1 MEVKISIL
9 NDVLLWSEKD
19 LSLWLR
25 DAARRLLLNQQLDL
39 QDFRDLYALLKHDK
53 GIEIPGGLKAVPLS
67 ADHIPAGGEA
77 AFSVTLHSMSNLQNV
92 NRIMPGQTL
101 PFSEKGVTVIY
112 GGNGA
117 GKSGYARVLK
127 HACRARDRGGD
138 ILGDVTKAGVPGG
151 KPRATFTACLNGDVK
166 SFHWTSGSVAPPELS
181 YVSVFDSF
189 CANAYLLEGDAAYL
203 PRGLDVVEAL
213 AGKVVPEVLALLN
226 EELNSVEVSLDIL
239 SGFDKKSAVGK
250 LFQGFGEDTN
260 RDEISRLGT
269 LSSEEVERLGELE
282 LAIAEPDP
290 ILKFQSLKT
299 SASHIKSLA
308 KTIKEKEKF
317 TTQKALEKL
326 QRFAK
331 ESADAKAGVDAAA
344 LLLRAEDELL
354 PGTGETIWKEL
365 FLAAKKYSI
374 EVAYVGHDFPSEG
387 EGAACV
393 LCQQPAKSVIGRMQ
407 RFNNFISENATKVAS
422 EKKAALE
429 KILDQIDRS
438 SFDFGLNQALAV
450 ELEGASANLVGNLE
464 LYQKQLDAYKVW
476 MLEAAKSL
484 EWEVVP
490 KLAKSPVAELRQFAA
505 SKIWKGRVYKRA
517 SDPEKLKK
525 LSEELV
531 ELKARRLLVPLTEAI
546 LALHDRVIYRAK
558 LETCKADLNPRVLSA
573 KSKEIAGKIITD
585 SLRKALDEEFTK
597 LGIGHIKTK
606 LKERVDR
613 GTVKFTL
620 LLDLPAAKKI
630 EHVLSEGEQRAVSL
644 GAFLAE
650 LKLSEHRGGIIFDD
664 PVSSLDHVRRRLVA
678 KRLVEEAANRQVI
691 VLTHDISFLSELIDT
706 LNEEKQIPH
715 LVHHLEWVGE
725 AAGVVKQG
733 LPWDKTGY
741 KERVKQLGDRAKK
754 MEPWPIYPG
763 EDLVR
768 DVRLL
773 YSDIRST
780 VERVVEDVVLNGIVT
795 RFSDMVGVGNLHKIT
810 GLRKQDA
817 DDIVALWK
825 KGHRITEAH
834 FQAPNKEMPV
844 ANLDEIKNDIES
856 IQRLADNVNKFRVK
870 PIEV

>member
-1 MEVKISIL
+1 MSIL

-25 DAARRLLLNQQLDL
+25 DAARRLLLHEQLDP

-53 GIEIPGGLKAVPLS
+53 GIEITEGLKAVPLS

-77 AFSVTLHSMSNLQNV
+77 AISVTLQSMSDLQNV

-101 PFSEKGVTVIY
+101 SFAEKGVTVIY

-127 HACRARDRGGD
+127 HACRARDRGGE
-138 ILGDVTKAGVPGG
+138 ILGDVTRAGGQGG
-151 KPRATFTACLNGDVK
+151 KPKATFTASLNGDVRN
-166 SFHWTSGSVAPPELS
+166 FHWTSGSVAPPELS
-181 YVSVFDSF
+181 YVSVFDTF
-189 CANAYLLEGDAAYL
+189 CASAYLLEGDAAYL

-226 EELNSVEVSLDIL
+226 EELKGVDVSVDIL
-239 SGFDKKSAVGK
+239 SGFDKKTAVGK
-250 LFQGFGEDTN
+250 LFEGFGEKTN
-260 RDEISRLGT
+260 REEISRLAT
-269 LSSEEVERLGELE
+269 LSPEEYERVSELE

-290 ILKFQSLKT
+290 IIKFQSLKT
-299 SASHIKSLA
+299 SATHIKSLA
-308 KTIKEKEKF
+308 KTIKEKEKY

-326 QRFAK
+326 QRFVK
-331 ESADAKAGVDAAA
+331 ESAEANAGVQAAA

-354 PGTGETIWKEL
+354 PGTGEAIWKEL
-365 FLAAKKYSI
+365 FLAAKKYSS
-374 EVAYVGHDFPSEG
+374 EVAYAGHDFPHEG
-387 EGAACV
+387 EGVTCV
-393 LCQQPAKSVIGRMQ
+393 LCQQPIEPAIGRMQ
-407 RFNNFISENATKVAS
+407 RFNDFISENANQVAS
-422 EKKAALE
+422 EKKSALE
-429 KILDQIDRS
+429 KVLDQIDRS
-438 SFDFGLNQALAV
+438 SLDFGFNKALAV
-450 ELEGASANLVGNLE
+450 ELEGSPPNLVEDLE
-464 LYQKQLDAYKVW
+464 RYQKQLDAYKVW
-476 MLEAAKSL
+476 MLDAASSSN
-484 EWEVVP
+484 WEGAP
-490 KLAKSPVAELRQFAA
+490 KLVESPVAELRKFAA
-505 SKIWKGRVYKRA
+505 SKIWKARVYKRA

-525 LSEELV
+525 LSEELI
-531 ELKARRLLVPLTEAI
+531 ELKARQTLEPLAEAI
-546 LALHDRVIYRAK
+546 LALHDRIIYRAK
-558 LETCKADLNPRVLSA
+558 LEACKADLNPRILSA
-573 KSKEIAGKIITD
+573 KSKDIAGKIITD

-620 LLDLPAAKKI
+620 LLDLPAARKI

-678 KRLVEEAANRQVI
+678 KRLVEEASNRQVI
-691 VLTHDISFLSELIDT
+691 VLTHDISFLSELTDT

-715 LVHHLEWVGE
+715 IVHHLEWVGD

-741 KERVKQLGDRAKK
+741 KERVRQLEARAKK
-754 MEPWPIYPG
+754 MEPWPMYPG
-763 EDLVR
+763 EDLIR
-768 DVRLL
+768 DVRLI
-773 YSDIRST
+773 YSDIRAT

-834 FQAPNKEMPV
+834 FQAVNKEMPV
-844 ANLDEIKNDIES
+844 ANLDEVKNDIES
-856 IQRLADNVNKFRVK
+856 IQRLADNVNKFRAK
-870 PIEV
+870 PAEA